1 MNKFSII
8 LVLLLLVLIV
18 LVVVFC
24 FFKDSF
30 KDNNNRKIINLCITT
45 IPDRLQKL
53 PNVLN
58 YFINQT
64 LPPDNIYLLIPHFC
78 IRDNKKYLIPNSL
91 IEYTKKNPIIK
102 ILRCKDYGPGTKLL
116 GYLENFKDND
126 NKIIIVADDD
136 RVIEKNFIEILYKS
150 HLKNKKSI
158 VSGIVD
164 KQHCGNY
171 NVKIPWGTSGILIPG
186 EVIKKDIFLIFEK
199 LKNECM
205 YVDDMFW
212 YKYFYQ
218 IHKIPLI
225 QSSPRITYRSK
236 HINTKNS
243 LAGARKKSLRRCGK
257 NGLQNRCYLKSV
269 N

>member
-1 MNKFSII
+1 MNLLTITLILLLVVLII
-8 LVLLLLVLIV
+8 LVIV
-18 LVVVFC
+18 FVFL
-24 FFKDSF
+24 KDSF
-30 KDNNNRKIINLCITT
+30 RDNNNRKLINLCITT
-45 IPDRLQKL
+45 IPQRLDKL

-58 YFINQT
+58 FYINQT
-64 LPPDNIYLLIPHFC
+64 FPPDNIYLLIPYFS

-102 ILRCKDYGPGTKLL
+102 ILRCEDYGPGTKLL
-116 GYLENFKDND
+116 GYLEHFKDNN

-136 RVIEKNFIEILYKS
+136 RVIKKDFIEILYKS

-158 VSGIVD
+158 ISGIVD
-164 KQHCGNY
+164 KQHCGDY

-186 EVIKKDIFLIFEK
+186 EIIKKDIFSIFEK

-225 QSSPRITYRSK
+225 QSSPRISYRSR
-236 HINTKNS
+236 HINSYNA
-243 LAGARKKSLRRCGK
+243 LANNKKKSLKRCGK

-269 N
+269 F